1 MSDTYEK
8 TSSQRIKLKSPDNNG
23 ELPTINNKVNG
34 QSKTYFVK
42 HSKQEMHNYNH
53 ELVECNGW
61 DEEDMIYED
70 NWKGEY
76 HEVMFGPFD
85 KTKAESIFEKIKN
98 IKNLHYSV
106 TQGEWE
112 ESSSIQG
119 KKGIKRTTG
128 YNYHDEGYYYEYL
141 SIENPL
147 EQATTMSVD
156 EWLKKMYME
165 ECLETGNSSSDESD
179 SDESDSDESDSDES
193 DSDESDSDEKI

>member
-8 TSSQRIKLKSPDNNG
+8 TSSQRIKLPDNNG

-61 DEEDMIYED
+61 DEGDMIYED

-98 IKNLHYSV
+98 IKEFTLFCD
-106 TQGEWE
+106 
-112 ESSSIQG
+112 
-119 KKGIKRTTG
+119 TG
-128 YNYHDEGYYYEYL
+128 
-141 SIENPL
+141 
-147 EQATTMSVD
+147 
-156 EWLKKMYME
+156 
-165 ECLETGNSSSDESD
+165 
-179 SDESDSDESDSDES
+179 
-193 DSDESDSDEKI
+193 